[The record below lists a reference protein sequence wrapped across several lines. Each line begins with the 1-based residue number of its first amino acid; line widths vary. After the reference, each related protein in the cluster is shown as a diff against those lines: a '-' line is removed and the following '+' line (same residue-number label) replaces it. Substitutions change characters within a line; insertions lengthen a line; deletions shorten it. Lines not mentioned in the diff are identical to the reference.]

1 MKKMIIIS
9 PKNRTVYNFRG
20 DLIKKIINYGYKVI
34 VVGPDLIDVDK
45 IEELGAEFRL
55 IPLSKSGVNPI
66 KDIKYYKKLKKL
78 FKEEKP
84 DIVFSY
90 TIKPNI
96 YGSLAAKKTK
106 IKNIYSMV
114 TGAGYIFTATTLKA
128 KIIKKISLILY
139 RQGLKASHYTIF
151 QNNDDRVEFI
161 KNKLI
166 KEEKTLLV
174 NGSGV
179 NMEYFK
185 KEPLPERITFF
196 MLARALKSKGVI
208 EYLEAASKLKKK
220 YSEVRFMYLGG
231 IENMQ
236 DSITYEEIKPYIVQG
251 IEYFGETFDVRPYYK
266 QSSVFVLP
274 SYREGTPRSVL
285 EAMSIGRAII
295 TTDAPGCK
303 ETVKDQI
310 TGYIVPIK
318 KVEPLMETME
328 KFIKNPL
335 LIQTMGEESYLYC
348 KEKYDVNIVNE
359 TMLKHLNIVEEKNE
373 FV

>member
-1 MKKMIIIS
+1 MKKIIIVS

-20 DLIKKIINYGYKVI
+20 DLIKKIISHGYKVI
-34 VVGPDLIDVDK
+34 VTGPDLIDVDK
-45 IEELGAEFRL
+45 IEKLGAEFRL
-55 IPLSKSGVNPI
+55 MPLSKTGVNPI
-66 KDIKYYKKLKKL
+66 EDIKYYKGLKKL
-78 FKEEKP
+78 FKKERP
-84 DIVFSY
+84 NIVFSY

-96 YGSLAAKKTK
+96 YGSLAAKKAK
-106 IKNIYSMV
+106 VKKIYSMV
-114 TGAGYIFTATTLKA
+114 TGAGYIFTATSLKA
-128 KIIKKISLILY
+128 KIIKKISLMLY
-139 RQGLKASHYTIF
+139 KRGLKASHYTIF

-161 KNKLI
+161 RNKLI

-185 KEPLPERITFF
+185 KKPLPERTTFF

-220 YSEVRFMYLGG
+220 YPKVRFMYLGG

-236 DSITYEEIKPYIVQG
+236 DSITYEEIKPYIEQG
-251 IEYFGETFDVRPYYK
+251 IEYFDETSDVRPYYK

-285 EAMSIGRAII
+285 EAMSTGRAII

-310 TGYIVPIK
+310 TGYIVPVKEINS
-318 KVEPLMETME
+318 LIDAME
-328 KFIKNPL
+328 KFIKNPS

-348 KEKYDVNIVNE
+348 KEKYDVNVVNK
-359 TMLKHLNIVEEKNE
+359 TMLEHLNIMEEKNE
-373 FV
+373 FI